1 MRAGATARATLAAA
15 SALVLSVALAGTASA
30 DAPPDFGDLNPND
43 IARSTLEDSVSDI
56 SPSGYVT
63 DIDPSRYVE
72 ELEQE
77 EVEGSTTTVTI
88 SADVL
93 FEFDEAT
100 LNKGAEKQLTSV
112 AQRLRNVTGTVGV
125 VGHSDG
131 IGDDAYNEKLS
142 EDRAEAVKKA
152 LEDELGSGGP
162 DIEAS
167 GRGSAEPVAEETGS
181 DGEDDPAA
189 RAQNRRV
196 EISFEGS

>member
-1 MRAGATARATLAAA
+1 MRGGGAARRALTVVPALALVAALSGTAAA
-15 SALVLSVALAGTASA
+15 ET
-30 DAPPDFGDLNPND
+30 PPDFSDLNPND
-43 IARSTLEDSVSDI
+43 ISRSAVEDSVSDI
-56 SPSGYVT
+56 NPSEFVT
-63 DIDPSRYVE
+63 GIDPSGFVE

-112 AQRLRNVTGTVGV
+112 AERLKNVTGTVEV

-131 IGDDAYNEKLS
+131 IGDDDYNKKLS
-142 EDRAEAVKKA
+142 EDRAKAVKKA
-152 LEDELGSGGP
+152 LEDELGSDGP
-162 DIEAS
+162 DIEAT
-167 GRGSAEPVAEETGS
+167 GKGSSDPVAEETDD
-181 DGEDDPAA
+181 DGNDMPSA
-189 RAQNRRV
+189 RAKNRRV